1 MELVRIVQALAEPVQ
16 GREQVHQSDCALA
29 QGRVVRPRG
38 GPTQPTLQAAR
49 YRRRC
54 RLPAAGPICVTFV
67 NQALALHGLCPRT
80 QAVVVTENGEEQ
92 RSPSG
97 RYRSDL

>member
-1 MELVRIVQALAEPVQ
+1 MLDRVGPAQD
-16 GREQVHQSDCALA
+16 QVLLSDCALA